1 MIIGAHVIITSK
13 NAEADRAFLKGLTL
27 PSVPM
32 PDGFTIYGLPPSEVA
47 IHPSDKNDV
56 HEFYLMCDDVDATIA
71 AMEKKGIATSP
82 IREAGWGRLTTLTLP
97 GGGKL
102 GIYEPLHPRPKQQLP
117 KARPEEEG
125 KTRATEEG
133 ARQDVRKTHAKAPL
147 TPFVSWPAGV
157 RATQLEKRAGLTNP
171 AALILSLKTTASPGW
186 PALPRATT
194 CSASAASFRL
204 RRSR

>member
-1 MIIGAHVIITSK
+1 MIIGAHVIINSK

-32 PDGFTIYGLPPSEVA
+32 PGGFTIYGLPPSEVA

-102 GIYEPLHPRPKQQLP
+102 GIYEPLHPRPRQHQTK
-117 KARPEEEG
+117 K
-125 KTRATEEG
+125 RA
-133 ARQDVRKTHAKAPL
+133 VKKKAKAAPR
-147 TPFVSWPAGV
+147 TKSRTKTKKA
-157 RATQLEKRAGLTNP
+157 KR
-171 AALILSLKTTASPGW
+171 
-186 PALPRATT
+186 R
-194 CSASAASFRL
+194 
-204 RRSR
+204 